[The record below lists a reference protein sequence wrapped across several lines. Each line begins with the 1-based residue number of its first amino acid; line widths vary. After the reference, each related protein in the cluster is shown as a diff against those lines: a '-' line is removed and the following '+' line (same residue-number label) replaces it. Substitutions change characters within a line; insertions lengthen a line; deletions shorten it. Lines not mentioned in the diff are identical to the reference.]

1 MIQHGIIR
9 LMEQNALTSA
19 LHIVSK
25 LAKLSEDWRPCGDFR
40 VSNALPISDRYPVQH
55 NQDCV
60 YSLHSK
66 VICSIIDLVRAYH
79 QIPVARDDV
88 PR

>member
-1 MIQHGIIR
+1 
-9 LMEQNALTSA
+9 MEQNALTSA

-25 LAKLSEDWRPCGDFR
+25 PAKLSEDWRPCGDFR
-40 VSNALPISDRYPVQH
+40 VLNALPIPDRYPVQH

-60 YSLHSK
+60 YSLRSK
-66 VICSIIDLVRAYH
+66 VICSIIELVRAF
-79 QIPVARDDV
+79 QEIPVARDDV